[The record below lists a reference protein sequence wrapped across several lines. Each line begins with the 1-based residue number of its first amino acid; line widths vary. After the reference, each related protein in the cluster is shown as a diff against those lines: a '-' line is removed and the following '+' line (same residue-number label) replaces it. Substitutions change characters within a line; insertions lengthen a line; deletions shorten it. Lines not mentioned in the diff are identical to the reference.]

1 MKPAASKRS
10 AASAARKTPPR
21 KAARPT
27 PRKAAAK
34 PAARPAPRKA
44 PAKKAAAITPGLVI
58 EGASRKG
65 PRMSES
71 LKAVVGATVKHP
83 VKVAGSMRR
92 AGAELLKV
100 ARGSSEVAP
109 AAGDRRFEDA
119 TWRDNALYRRLMQ
132 GHLALARETHRLAG
146 ELGLSPR
153 DEARARMVLGITADT
168 LSPTNTLLGN
178 PAAVKRTIES
188 GGRNL
193 VDGVLH
199 LVDDWRRNGGLPA
212 MVDTSKFKVGGNLA
226 LTPGD
231 VVLRSAE
238 LELLQYK
245 PQTPQ
250 VHGTPLFIVPPQ
262 INKYYVWDLSPGRSL
277 IEYLVQQGFTVF
289 VVSWFNPRES
299 EAEWGLQTYVLALE
313 QAMRVAREITRSPQ
327 LHVLGA
333 CSGGITSAALLAYLA
348 AERKDWTR
356 SLTLLVAI
364 LDIEGIADSSMGLFA
379 NLETLEI
386 ARSLSGARGVLEG
399 KDLAKVFAW
408 LRPNDL
414 IWNYWVNNYLLG
426 QTPPT
431 FDVLYWNSDTT
442 RLPARLHNDFISLL
456 ESNAF
461 TRPGAITL
469 AGRALDLADV
479 RCDSYILAGRTDHI
493 TPWEGCYQTKHL
505 LGGNSEFVLSSS
517 GHVQSIVNPPGGRK
531 AAFVTNGGA
540 HDTPQ
545 AFEQGATQHEG
556 SWWPHLSGWL
566 AARSDAMKRAPKSAG
581 SSRHPSLGAAPGR
594 YVVESA

>member
-1 MKPAASKRS
+1 MKT
-10 AASAARKTPPR
+10 RKTVS
-21 KAARPT
+21 KAA
-27 PRKAAAK
+27 
-34 PAARPAPRKA
+34 PAVPQL
-44 PAKKAAAITPGLVI
+44 II
-58 EGASRKG
+58 QGAGRKG
-65 PRMSES
+65 PRISDS
-71 LKAVVGATVKHP
+71 LKALAKATVKHP
-83 VKVAGSMRR
+83 GKLAGGLRR
-92 AGAELLKV
+92 AGTELVKV
-100 ARGSSEVAP
+100 ARGKSDVMP
-109 AAGDRRFEDA
+109 AGNDRRFDDPA
-119 TWRDNALYRRLMQ
+119 WRDNALYRRLMQ

-146 ELGLSPR
+146 EVGLSPR
-153 DEARARMVLGITADT
+153 DEARARMVLGIAADT
-168 LSPTNTLLGN
+168 FAPTNTLLGN
-178 PAAVKRTIES
+178 PAALKRTIES

-212 MVDTSKFKVGGNLA
+212 MVDSRKFKVGHNLA
-226 LTPGD
+226 MTPGD

-238 LELLQYK
+238 LELLQYE
-245 PQTPQ
+245 PQTRE

-262 INKYYVWDLSPGRSL
+262 INKYYVWDLAPGRSL
-277 IEYLVQQGFTVF
+277 IEHLVQQGFTVF
-289 VVSWFNPRES
+289 VVSWFNPRDS
-299 EAEWGLQTYVLALE
+299 EADWGLQTYVLALE
-313 QAMRVAREITRSPQ
+313 RAMRVAREITRAPQ

-348 AERKDWTR
+348 AGGKDWAR
-356 SLTLLVAI
+356 SLTLLVSI

-426 QTPPT
+426 QAPPA

-442 RLPARLHNDFISLL
+442 RLPARLHSDFLALL

-461 TRPGAITL
+461 TRPGAIAL
-469 AGRALDLADV
+469 GGQALDLHDV

-493 TPWEGCYQTKHL
+493 TPWEGCYQTRRL
-505 LGGNSEFVLSSS
+505 LDGKSEFVLNSS

-531 AAFVTNGGA
+531 ASYVTNGGA
-540 HDTPQ
+540 HDSPQ
-545 AFEQGATQHEG
+545 SFEQGATAHEG
-556 SWWPHLSGWL
+556 SWWPHLSAWL
-566 AARSDAMKRAPKSAG
+566 AARSDPMKRAPRRAG

-594 YVVESA
+594 YVLADA